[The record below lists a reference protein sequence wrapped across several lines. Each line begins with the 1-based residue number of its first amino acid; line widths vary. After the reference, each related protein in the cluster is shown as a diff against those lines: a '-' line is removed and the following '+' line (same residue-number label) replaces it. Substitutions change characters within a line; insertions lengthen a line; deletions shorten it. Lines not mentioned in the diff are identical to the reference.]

1 MKMNNRSYDIIVFGA
16 TGFTGK
22 LVVEYLIE
30 HYGVNNELFTWAI
43 AGRNKDK
50 IEEVIETLALKNDQ
64 IKKIKFFIA
73 DSFDEESLD
82 HISKS
87 AKLVISTVGPY
98 IKYGKNLVSH
108 CAHNG
113 THYCDLTGEVPFI
126 RESIDAYDK
135 VAKKNECRIIHSCG
149 FDSIPSDLGVL
160 FLQSEAKK
168 KYDRFCNEIK
178 YYVRSTKGGFSGGTI
193 ASMIAI
199 SKYIKSKQNFSGLLG
214 NPYALNSDGFTGPS
228 VSSLRSVE
236 WDHHVKLW
244 TAPFIMSGINTRI
257 VRRSNELLGFKYG
270 KDFIY
275 NEVTSFQKGI
285 VGYIKSYSM
294 LIFLGSTKFLMSFKP
309 TFWLLKNFYLPNPG
323 EGPDREKRD
332 NGFFKILLNGYVDDN
347 QISCTVTGDRDP
359 GYSGTAIMLTESALS
374 IILNNEKMPNKFG
387 VLTPAS
393 AIGKTLIKRLK
404 TKGIVFKV
412 N

>member
-1 MKMNNRSYDIIVFGA
+1 MHNRPYDIIVFGA

-30 HYGVNNELFTWAI
+30 HYGVNNKLFTWAI
-43 AGRNKDK
+43 AGRNEDK
-50 IEEVIETLALKNDQ
+50 IKKVIETLAVKNDQ
-64 IKKIKFFIA
+64 IKKINFFIA
-73 DSFDEESLD
+73 DSFNDKSLD
-82 HISKS
+82 NLSKS

-168 KYDRFCNEIK
+168 KYDRFCSHIK
-178 YYVRSTKGGFSGGTI
+178 YYVRATKGGFSGGTI

-199 SKYIKSKQNFSGLLG
+199 SNYIKSKPNLSGLLG
-214 NPYALNSDGFTGPS
+214 NPYALNSDNYESPS

-236 WDHHVKLW
+236 WDQDVGLW
-244 TAPFIMSGINTRI
+244 TAPFIMSGINTRV

-270 KDFIY
+270 KEFIY
-275 NEVTSFQKGI
+275 TEVTSFQKGI
-285 VGYIKSYSM
+285 MGYLKSYSM
-294 LIFLGSTKFLMSFKP
+294 LIFLGLTKFLMSFKP
-309 TFWLLKNFYLPNPG
+309 TFWLLKNFYLPSPG
-323 EGPDREKRD
+323 EGPNKEKRD
-332 NGFFKILLNGYVDDN
+332 NGFFKILLNGYVDGN
-347 QISCTVTGDRDP
+347 HISCTVTGDKDP

-374 IILNNEKMPNKFG
+374 IILNNEEIPKKFG

-393 AIGKTLIKRLK
+393 GIGKILIKRLK
-404 TKGIVFKV
+404 TKGIIFKV

>member
-1 MKMNNRSYDIIVFGA
+1 MHSRLYDIIVFGA

-43 AGRNKDK
+43 AGRNENK
-50 IEEVIETLALKNDQ
+50 IKKLVETLAAKNDQ
-64 IKKIKFFIA
+64 IKKIKHFIA
-73 DSFDEESLD
+73 DSFDDKSLD
-82 HISKS
+82 NISKS
-87 AKLVISTVGPY
+87 AKLIISTVGPY

-126 RESIDAYDK
+126 RESIDAYDE

-168 KYDRFCNEIK
+168 KYDFFCSGIK
-178 YYVRSTKGGFSGGTI
+178 YYVRATKGGFSGGTI

-199 SKYIKSKQNFSGLLG
+199 SNYIKSKPNLSGLLG
-214 NPYALNSDGFTGPS
+214 NPYALNSDKYEGPS
-228 VSSLRSVE
+228 VSSLRSVA
-236 WDHHVKLW
+236 WDKDIGLW
-244 TAPFIMSGINTRI
+244 TAPFIMSGINTRV

-270 KDFIY
+270 KKFIY
-275 NEVTSFQKGI
+275 TEVTSFQKGLR
-285 VGYIKSYSM
+285 GYLKSYSM
-294 LIFLGSTKFLMSFKP
+294 LIFLGLTKFLMSFKP

-323 EGPDREKRD
+323 QGPNREKRD
-332 NGFFKILLNGYVDDN
+332 NGFFKILLNGYVDGN
-347 QISCTVTGDRDP
+347 HISCTVTGDKDP

-374 IILNNEKMPNKFG
+374 IILNNEKIPRKFG
-387 VLTPAS
+387 VLTPSS
-393 AIGKTLIKRLK
+393 AIGKILIKRLK
-404 TKGIVFKV
+404 TKGIIFKV

>member
-1 MKMNNRSYDIIVFGA
+1 MHNRPYDIIVFGA

-43 AGRNKDK
+43 AGRNEDK
-50 IEEVIETLALKNDQ
+50 IKKVIETLAVKNDQ
-64 IKKIKFFIA
+64 IKKINFFIA
-73 DSFDEESLD
+73 DSFDEKSLD
-82 HISKS
+82 NLSKS

-168 KYDRFCNEIK
+168 KYDRFCSHIK
-178 YYVRSTKGGFSGGTI
+178 YYVRATKGGFSGGTI

-199 SKYIKSKQNFSGLLG
+199 SNYIKSKPNLSGLLG
-214 NPYALNSDGFTGPS
+214 NPYALNSDKYEGPS
-228 VSSLRSVE
+228 VSSLRSVV
-236 WDHHVKLW
+236 WDQDVGLW
-244 TAPFIMSGINTRI
+244 TAPFIMSGINTRV

-270 KDFIY
+270 KKFIY
-275 NEVTSFQKGI
+275 TEVTSFQKGI
-285 VGYIKSYSM
+285 IGYLKSYSM
-294 LIFLGSTKFLMSFKP
+294 LIFLGLTKFLMSFKP
-309 TFWLLKNFYLPNPG
+309 TFWLLKNFYLPSPG
-323 EGPDREKRD
+323 EGPNKEKRD
-332 NGFFKILLNGYVDDN
+332 NGFFKILLNGYVDGN
-347 QISCTVTGDRDP
+347 HISCTVTGDKDP

-374 IILNNEKMPNKFG
+374 VILNNEEIPRKFG

-393 AIGKTLIKRLK
+393 AIGKILIKRLK
-404 TKGIVFKV
+404 TKGIIFKV

>member
-1 MKMNNRSYDIIVFGA
+1 MHSRPYDIIVFGA

-43 AGRNKDK
+43 AGRNENK
-50 IEEVIETLALKNDQ
+50 IKKLVETLAAKNDQ

-73 DSFDEESLD
+73 DSFDDKSLD
-82 HISKS
+82 NISKS
-87 AKLVISTVGPY
+87 AKLIISTVGPY

-108 CAHNG
+108 CARNG

-126 RESIDAYDK
+126 RESIDAYDE
-135 VAKKNECRIIHSCG
+135 VAKKNKCRIIHSCG

-168 KYDRFCNEIK
+168 KYDFFCSGIK
-178 YYVRSTKGGFSGGTI
+178 YYVRATKGGFSGGTI

-199 SKYIKSKQNFSGLLG
+199 SNYIKSKPNLSGLLG
-214 NPYALNSDGFTGPS
+214 NPYALNSDKYEGPS
-228 VSSLRSVE
+228 VSSLRSVV
-236 WDHHVKLW
+236 WDKDVGLW
-244 TAPFIMSGINTRI
+244 TAPFIMSGINARV

-270 KDFIY
+270 KKFIY
-275 NEVTSFQKGI
+275 TEVTSFQKGLR
-285 VGYIKSYSM
+285 GYLKSYSM
-294 LIFLGSTKFLMSFKP
+294 LIFLGLTKFLMSFKP

-323 EGPDREKRD
+323 QGPNREKRD
-332 NGFFKILLNGYVDDN
+332 NGFFKILLNGYVDGN
-347 QISCTVTGDRDP
+347 HISCTVTGDKDP

-374 IILNNEKMPNKFG
+374 IILNNEKIPRKFG
-387 VLTPAS
+387 VLTPSS
-393 AIGKTLIKRLK
+393 AIGKILIKRLK
-404 TKGIVFKV
+404 TKGIIFKV

>member
-1 MKMNNRSYDIIVFGA
+1 MHNRPYDIIVFGA

-43 AGRNKDK
+43 AGRNEDK
-50 IEEVIETLALKNDQ
+50 IKKVIETLAAKNDK

-73 DSFDEESLD
+73 DSFDEKSLD
-82 HISKS
+82 HLSKS
-87 AKLVISTVGPY
+87 AKVVISTVGPY
-98 IKYGKNLVSH
+98 INYGKNLVSH

-168 KYDRFCNEIK
+168 KYDRFCSHIK
-178 YYVRSTKGGFSGGTI
+178 YYVRATKGGFSGGTI

-199 SKYIKSKQNFSGLLG
+199 SNYIKSKPNLSGLLG
-214 NPYALNSDGFTGPS
+214 NPYALNSDYYESPS

-236 WDHHVKLW
+236 WDQDVGLW
-244 TAPFIMSGINTRI
+244 TAPFIMSGINTRV

-270 KDFIY
+270 KEFIY
-275 NEVTSFQKGI
+275 TEVTSFQKGI
-285 VGYIKSYSM
+285 MGYLKSYSM
-294 LIFLGSTKFLMSFKP
+294 LIFLGLTKFLMSFKP
-309 TFWLLKNFYLPNPG
+309 TFWLLKNFYLPSPG
-323 EGPDREKRD
+323 EGPNKEKRD
-332 NGFFKILLNGYVDDN
+332 NGFFKILLNGYVDGN
-347 QISCTVTGDRDP
+347 HISCTVTGDKDP

-374 IILNNEKMPNKFG
+374 IILNKEEIPRKFG

-404 TKGIVFKV
+404 TKGIIFKV

>member
-1 MKMNNRSYDIIVFGA
+1 MHNRPYDIIVFGA

-43 AGRNKDK
+43 AGRNEDK
-50 IEEVIETLALKNDQ
+50 IKKVIETLAAKNDQ

-82 HISKS
+82 HLSKS

-168 KYDRFCNEIK
+168 KYDRFCSEIK
-178 YYVRSTKGGFSGGTI
+178 YYVRATKGGFSGGTI

-199 SKYIKSKQNFSGLLG
+199 SNYIKSKPNLSGLLG
-214 NPYALNSDGFTGPS
+214 NPYALNSDNYESPS

-236 WDHHVKLW
+236 WDQDVGLW
-244 TAPFIMSGINTRI
+244 TAPFIMSGINTRV

-270 KDFIY
+270 KEFIY
-275 NEVTSFQKGI
+275 TEVTSFQKGI
-285 VGYIKSYSM
+285 MGYLKSYSM
-294 LIFLGSTKFLMSFKP
+294 LIFLGLTKFLMSFKP

-323 EGPDREKRD
+323 EGPNREKRD
-332 NGFFKILLNGYVDDN
+332 NGFFKILLNGYVDGN
-347 QISCTVTGDRDP
+347 HISCTVTGDKDP

-374 IILNNEKMPNKFG
+374 IILNNEEIPKKFG

-393 AIGKTLIKRLK
+393 AIGKILIKRLK
-404 TKGIVFKV
+404 TKGIIFKV

>member
-1 MKMNNRSYDIIVFGA
+1 MNNRPYDIIVFGA

-43 AGRNKDK
+43 AGRNEDK
-50 IEEVIETLALKNDQ
+50 IKKVIETLAVKNDQ
-64 IKKIKFFIA
+64 IKKINFFIA
-73 DSFDEESLD
+73 DSFDDKSLD
-82 HISKS
+82 NLSKS

-126 RESIDAYDK
+126 RELIDAYDK
-135 VAKKNECRIIHSCG
+135 VAKKNECKIIHSCG

-168 KYDRFCNEIK
+168 KYDRFCSHIK
-178 YYVRSTKGGFSGGTI
+178 YYVRATKGGFSGGTI

-199 SKYIKSKQNFSGLLG
+199 SNYIKSKPNLSGLLG
-214 NPYALNSDGFTGPS
+214 NPYALNSDKYKGPS

-236 WDHHVKLW
+236 WDQDAGLW
-244 TAPFIMSGINTRI
+244 TAPFIMSGINTRV

-270 KDFIY
+270 KKFIY
-275 NEVTSFQKGI
+275 TEVTSFQKGI
-285 VGYIKSYSM
+285 IGYLKSYSM
-294 LIFLGSTKFLMSFKP
+294 LIFLGLTKFLMSFKP
-309 TFWLLKNFYLPNPG
+309 TFWLLKNFYLPSPG

-332 NGFFKILLNGYVDDN
+332 NGFFKILLNGYVDGSH
-347 QISCTVTGDRDP
+347 ISCTVTGDKDP
-359 GYSGTAIMLTESALS
+359 GYSGTAKMLTESALS
-374 IILNNEKMPNKFG
+374 VILNNEEIPKKFG
-387 VLTPAS
+387 ILTPAS
-393 AIGKTLIKRLK
+393 AIGKILIKRLK
-404 TKGIVFKV
+404 TKGIIFKV

>member
-1 MKMNNRSYDIIVFGA
+1 MNNRPYDIIVFGA

-43 AGRNKDK
+43 AGRNEDK
-50 IEEVIETLALKNDQ
+50 IKKVIETLAVKNDQ
-64 IKKIKFFIA
+64 IKKINFFIA
-73 DSFDEESLD
+73 DSFNDKSLD
-82 HISKS
+82 NLSKS

-168 KYDRFCNEIK
+168 KYDRFCSHIK
-178 YYVRSTKGGFSGGTI
+178 YYVRATKGGFSGGTI

-199 SKYIKSKQNFSGLLG
+199 SNYIKSKPNLSGLLG
-214 NPYALNSDGFTGPS
+214 NPYALNSDKYKGPS

-236 WDHHVKLW
+236 WDQDAGLW
-244 TAPFIMSGINTRI
+244 TAPFIMSGINTRV

-270 KDFIY
+270 KKFIY
-275 NEVTSFQKGI
+275 TEVTSFQKGI
-285 VGYIKSYSM
+285 IGYLKSYSM
-294 LIFLGSTKFLMSFKP
+294 LIFLGLTKFLMSFKP
-309 TFWLLKNFYLPNPG
+309 TFWLLKNFYLPSPG
-323 EGPDREKRD
+323 EGPNKEKRD
-332 NGFFKILLNGYVDDN
+332 NGFFKILLNGYVDGN
-347 QISCTVTGDRDP
+347 HISCTVTGDKDP

-374 IILNNEKMPNKFG
+374 VILNNEEIPKKFG

-393 AIGKTLIKRLK
+393 AIGKILIKRLK
-404 TKGIVFKV
+404 TKGIIFRV

>member
-1 MKMNNRSYDIIVFGA
+1 MNNRPYDIIVFGA

-43 AGRNKDK
+43 AGRNEDK
-50 IEEVIETLALKNDQ
+50 IKKVIETLAVKNDQ
-64 IKKIKFFIA
+64 IKKINFFIA
-73 DSFDEESLD
+73 DSFNDKSLD
-82 HISKS
+82 NLSKS

-168 KYDRFCNEIK
+168 KYDRFCSHIK
-178 YYVRSTKGGFSGGTI
+178 YYVRATKGGFSGGTI

-199 SKYIKSKQNFSGLLG
+199 SNYIKSKPNLSGLLG
-214 NPYALNSDGFTGPS
+214 NPYALNSDKYKGPS

-236 WDHHVKLW
+236 WDQDAGLW
-244 TAPFIMSGINTRI
+244 TAPFIMSGINTRV

-270 KDFIY
+270 KKFIY
-275 NEVTSFQKGI
+275 TEVTSFQKGI
-285 VGYIKSYSM
+285 IGYLKSYSM
-294 LIFLGSTKFLMSFKP
+294 LIFLGLTKFLMSFKP
-309 TFWLLKNFYLPNPG
+309 TFWLLKNFYLPSPG

-332 NGFFKILLNGYVDDN
+332 NGFFKILLNGYVDGSH
-347 QISCTVTGDRDP
+347 ISCTVTGDKDP

-374 IILNNEKMPNKFG
+374 VILNNEEIPKKFG

-393 AIGKTLIKRLK
+393 AIGKILIKRLK
-404 TKGIVFKV
+404 TKGIIFKV

>member
-1 MKMNNRSYDIIVFGA
+1 
-16 TGFTGK
+16 
-22 LVVEYLIE
+22 
-30 HYGVNNELFTWAI
+30 
-43 AGRNKDK
+43 
-50 IEEVIETLALKNDQ
+50 
-64 IKKIKFFIA
+64 
-73 DSFDEESLD
+73 
-82 HISKS
+82 
-87 AKLVISTVGPY
+87 
-98 IKYGKNLVSH
+98 
-108 CAHNG
+108 
-113 THYCDLTGEVPFI
+113 
-126 RESIDAYDK
+126 
-135 VAKKNECRIIHSCG
+135 
-149 FDSIPSDLGVL
+149 
-160 FLQSEAKK
+160 
-168 KYDRFCNEIK
+168 
-178 YYVRSTKGGFSGGTI
+178 
-193 ASMIAI
+193 
-199 SKYIKSKQNFSGLLG
+199 
-214 NPYALNSDGFTGPS
+214 
-228 VSSLRSVE
+228 
-236 WDHHVKLW
+236 
-244 TAPFIMSGINTRI
+244 MSGINTRI

-309 TFWLLKNFYLPNPG
+309 TFWLLKNFYLPKPG

-332 NGFFKILLNGYVDDN
+332 NGFFKILLNGYVGDN
-347 QISCTVTGDRDP
+347 QISCTVNGDRDP

>member
-1 MKMNNRSYDIIVFGA
+1 MNNRPYDIIVFGA

-43 AGRNKDK
+43 AGRNEDK
-50 IEEVIETLALKNDQ
+50 IKKVIETLAVKNDQ
-64 IKKIKFFIA
+64 IKKINFFIA
-73 DSFDEESLD
+73 DSFNDKSLD
-82 HISKS
+82 NLSKS

-135 VAKKNECRIIHSCG
+135 VAKKNECKIIHSCG

-168 KYDRFCNEIK
+168 KYDRFCSHIK
-178 YYVRSTKGGFSGGTI
+178 YYVRATKGGFSGGTI

-199 SKYIKSKQNFSGLLG
+199 SNYIKSKPNLSGLLG
-214 NPYALNSDGFTGPS
+214 NPYALNSDKYKGPS

-236 WDHHVKLW
+236 WDQDAGLW
-244 TAPFIMSGINTRI
+244 TAPFIMSGINTRV

-270 KDFIY
+270 KKFIY
-275 NEVTSFQKGI
+275 TEVTSFQKGI
-285 VGYIKSYSM
+285 IGYLKSYSM
-294 LIFLGSTKFLMSFKP
+294 LIFLGLTKFLMSFKP
-309 TFWLLKNFYLPNPG
+309 TFWLLKNFYLPSPG
-323 EGPDREKRD
+323 KGPDREKRD
-332 NGFFKILLNGYVDDN
+332 NGFFKILLNGYVDGN
-347 QISCTVTGDRDP
+347 HISCTVTGDKDP

-374 IILNNEKMPNKFG
+374 VILNNEEIPKKFG

-393 AIGKTLIKRLK
+393 AIGKILIKRLK
-404 TKGIVFKV
+404 TKGIIFKV

>member
-1 MKMNNRSYDIIVFGA
+1 MHNRPYDIIVFGA

-43 AGRNKDK
+43 AGRNEDK
-50 IEEVIETLALKNDQ
+50 IKKVIETLAAKNDQ

-73 DSFDEESLD
+73 DSFDEESLG
-82 HISKS
+82 HLSKS
-87 AKLVISTVGPY
+87 AKLIISTVGPY

-168 KYDRFCNEIK
+168 KYDRFCSHIK
-178 YYVRSTKGGFSGGTI
+178 YYVRATKGGFSGGTI

-199 SKYIKSKQNFSGLLG
+199 SNYIKSKPNLSGLLG
-214 NPYALNSDGFTGPS
+214 NPYALNSDNYESPS

-236 WDHHVKLW
+236 WDQDVGLW
-244 TAPFIMSGINTRI
+244 TAPFIMSGINTRV

-270 KDFIY
+270 KEFIY
-275 NEVTSFQKGI
+275 TEVTSFQKGI
-285 VGYIKSYSM
+285 MGYLKSYSM
-294 LIFLGSTKFLMSFKP
+294 LIFLGLTKFLMSFKP
-309 TFWLLKNFYLPNPG
+309 TFWLLKNFYLPSPG
-323 EGPDREKRD
+323 EGPNREKRD
-332 NGFFKILLNGYVDDN
+332 NGFFKILLNGYVDGN
-347 QISCTVTGDRDP
+347 HISCTVTGDKDP

-374 IILNNEKMPNKFG
+374 IILNNEEIPKKFG

-393 AIGKTLIKRLK
+393 AIGKILIKRLK
-404 TKGIVFKV
+404 TKGIIFKV

>member
-1 MKMNNRSYDIIVFGA
+1 MHNRPYDIIVFGA

-43 AGRNKDK
+43 AGRNEDK
-50 IEEVIETLALKNDQ
+50 IKKVVETLAAKNDQ

-73 DSFDEESLD
+73 DSFDDKSLD
-82 HISKS
+82 NLSKS

-168 KYDRFCNEIK
+168 KYDRFCSHIK
-178 YYVRSTKGGFSGGTI
+178 YYVRATKGGFSGGTI

-199 SKYIKSKQNFSGLLG
+199 SNYIKSKPNLSGLLG
-214 NPYALNSDGFTGPS
+214 NPYALNSDNYESPS

-236 WDHHVKLW
+236 WDQDVGLW
-244 TAPFIMSGINTRI
+244 TAPFIMSGINTRV

-270 KDFIY
+270 KEFIY
-275 NEVTSFQKGI
+275 TEVTSFQKGI
-285 VGYIKSYSM
+285 MGYLKSYSM
-294 LIFLGSTKFLMSFKP
+294 LIFLGLTKFLMSFKP
-309 TFWLLKNFYLPNPG
+309 TFWLLKNFYLPSPG
-323 EGPDREKRD
+323 EGPNKEKRD
-332 NGFFKILLNGYVDDN
+332 NGFFKILLNGYVDGN
-347 QISCTVTGDRDP
+347 HISCTVTGDKDP

-374 IILNNEKMPNKFG
+374 IILNNEEIPKKFG

-393 AIGKTLIKRLK
+393 AIGKILIKRLK
-404 TKGIVFKV
+404 TKGIIFKV